1 MNDLT
6 QYYKEMLKS
15 RLFELKI
22 DWLFTRGLIHGT
34 SHLYVGEEAV
44 AVGACAA
51 IEKNDLV
58 GSTHRGH
65 GHALAK
71 GLETKKLMAELLG
84 KATGYCKGKGGTQH
98 ISCMEKGFLG
108 TNGITAGGIPVA
120 TGAALSAKMK
130 NTGQVVLSFFGDGA
144 TNQGAFHEALNFG
157 AIWKLPIIYI
167 CENNLYAMSTP
178 IEDITNVEDLV
189 ERASSYGMPSKIVD
203 GNDVLAVKEA
213 TGQAVDK
220 ARAGDGPTFI
230 ECKTYRQLGH
240 SKSDQREY
248 RTKKEEEEWQ
258 AKDPI
263 ERFKKK
269 LLQENIASQAQ
280 LEKIEQGV
288 GKEIEDAVK
297 FAQDSLTLTADKL
310 YEDLYH

>member
-1 MNDLT
+1 
-6 QYYKEMLKS
+6 
-15 RLFELKI
+15 
-22 DWLFTRGLIHGT
+22 
-34 SHLYVGEEAV
+34 
-44 AVGACAA
+44 
-51 IEKNDLV
+51 
-58 GSTHRGH
+58 
-65 GHALAK
+65 
-71 GLETKKLMAELLG
+71 
-84 KATGYCKGKGGTQH
+84 
-98 ISCMEKGFLG
+98 
-108 TNGITAGGIPVA
+108 
-120 TGAALSAKMK
+120 
-130 NTGQVVLSFFGDGA
+130 
-144 TNQGAFHEALNFG
+144 
-157 AIWKLPIIYI
+157 
-167 CENNLYAMSTP
+167 MSTP